1 MSSTRTTFARKTSA
15 ASSSPAR
22 WCSSDCWNSPSRIAY
37 AAPEDN
43 AIENPPNEAYRLIT
57 RQIISS
63 RCWSISSTSARNDSS
78 NRLWFRR
85 SYQSRCIGASV
96 RSVCAIAAL
105 QTLAELGY
113 ARTSL
118 REIAQNTEFS
128 HGVLHYYFSDK
139 EDLITHCV
147 RQYEAACVTRYDE
160 IVASASS
167 AGELKR
173 EFSAAMAQT
182 LRTDAP
188 MHRLWY
194 DLRNQSLFE
203 ESFRADVLEID
214 QHREEMIWRVIS
226 RYASFGGFSIALS
239 PGAAYAILDGLFQ
252 QALLHHLAGD
262 EDAARDLAANV
273 VRVLDGLEVRD
284 SR

>member
-1 MSSTRTTFARKTSA
+1 MAEIQLVRARKARAFRELTGSFAVTEVAPRVDEAA
-15 ASSSPAR
+15 ASPVGLASHGAQTNR
-22 WCSSDCWNSPSRIAY
+22 ERVSR
-37 AAPEDN
+37 
-43 AIENPPNEAYRLIT
+43 
-57 RQIISS
+57 RQVDKF
-63 RCWSISSTSARNDSS
+63 AE
-78 NRLWFRR
+78 RR
-85 SYQSRCIGASV
+85 AQLAD
-96 RSVCAIAAL
+96 AAL

-118 REIAQNTEFS
+118 REIAQNSQFS

-160 IVASASS
+160 IVATATSAE
-167 AGELKR
+167 ELKR
-173 EFSAAMAQT
+173 EFSAAMALT

-214 QHREEMIWRVIS
+214 QRREEMIWRVIS
-226 RYASFGGFSIALS
+226 RYASFAGFRGRAVPGGGVRDPGRAV
-239 PGAAYAILDGLFQ
+239 PAGAAAPSGRERGRGRDCGPTWCGSWTSC
-252 QALLHHLAGD
+252 LH
-262 EDAARDLAANV
+262 
-273 VRVLDGLEVRD
+273 VRRCRGGRPPSQVE
-284 SR
+284 